1 MPYAT
6 LADIQKRF
14 GEDTV
19 LAVSDKDG
27 DGIPDSDV
35 IEAAISD
42 ASAVM
47 DAYIAGRTV
56 ADILKTRICCDI
68 IMYQMAHDAGSYV
81 DEYRKRYD
89 DSLNLLRHIGKGEI
103 SSASEIGTASSGV
116 EFSSSPRIFKR
127 GL

>member
-1 MPYAT
+1 MAYAT
-6 LADIQKRF
+6 LQDIQKRF
-14 GEDTV
+14 GENAV

-27 DGIPDSDV
+27 DGVPDADV

-47 DAYIAGRTV
+47 DAYISGRTV
-56 ADILKTRICCDI
+56 ADTLKNRLCCDI
-68 IMYQMAHDAGSYV
+68 AMYQMGHDAGSYT
-81 DEYRKRYD
+81 EEFRRRYD

-103 SSASEIGTASSGV
+103 ASANEIGTASSGV
-116 EFSSSPRIFKR
+116 EFSANPRIFRR

>member
-1 MPYAT
+1 MAYAT
-6 LADIQKRF
+6 LEDVQKRF
-14 GEDTV
+14 GENAV

-27 DGIPDSDV
+27 DGVPDADV

-56 ADILKTRICCDI
+56 ADILKTRLCCDI
-68 IMYQMAHDAGSYV
+68 AMYQMAHDAGSYS
-81 DEYRKRYD
+81 EEFRRRYD

-103 SSASEIGTASSGV
+103 ASANEIGTASSGV
-116 EFSSSPRIFKR
+116 EFSSNPRIFRR